1 MKKLISLIKA
11 AMSQDMN
18 LFKVKHKKESG
29 LGKIIFPLI
38 LAFFFMFCIGIYAY
52 GFAEII
58 NPMGLIDVLLSIFI
72 ILTAILTIFE
82 GAYKSQGMLF
92 EAKDSELLFSLPITK
107 KMIFTIRI
115 IKLMTFQF
123 LYNSLFLI
131 PAVIVYGIYKKVDL
145 NFCESSILM
154 IILSPI
160 IPTIIGCIIGY
171 IIKGISS
178 KFKSK
183 RFIQVLL
190 SGSLLLGVLYI
201 SFNKDKILEYI
212 AQNAANIDILIKRIY
227 YPAVLFSNLINSFN
241 IKELLILLAI
251 SIVPA
256 IIFIYLG
263 SIYYFKIS
271 SKSTEKGSGKII
283 IVKNNKYKVKT
294 PVKALILKE
303 LKRFFSSPVFI
314 INSGFGL
321 VLMVVATIGL
331 VVNSKGLID
340 GFLNGMELEIS
351 VETITQQ
358 IPKIY
363 FCIVIFMSFMTSI
376 TSSMISLEGKN
387 IEITKSLPVSC
398 KKILLAKIL
407 TSNIISIPVIIICDI
422 IFFISFKIKI
432 LDILLIMSASI
443 IFPTFSAIL
452 GLIINLKYPK
462 LDANSDTEIVKQSM
476 SSFIAIFSGVFLGMA
491 TTGITLIGRS
501 NNNLIIIELL
511 IYAILDVL
519 LWQYIAKVGT
529 KKFEKLSV

>member
-1 MKKLISLIKA
+1 MNKLISLIKA

-18 LFKVKHKKESG
+18 LFKIKQKNESKV
-29 LGKIIFPLI
+29 GKIVFPIF
-38 LAFFFMFCIGIYAY
+38 LAIFFMLCIGIYA
-52 GFAEII
+52 FSIAELL
-58 NPMGLIDVLLSIFI
+58 NPMGLIHVLLSVFI

-82 GAYKSQGMLF
+82 GAYKSQGILF
-92 EAKDSELLFSLPITK
+92 EAKDSDLLFSLPITK
-107 KMIFTIRI
+107 KMIFFIRTL
-115 IKLMTFQF
+115 KLMTFQF

-131 PAVIVYGIYKKVDL
+131 PSVIVYGIYEKINL
-145 NFCESSILM
+145 NFCIFSILM

-160 IPTIIGCIIGY
+160 IPTIIGCVIGY
-171 IIKGISS
+171 LIKGISS
-178 KFKSK
+178 RFKAKKSL
-183 RFIQVLL
+183 QVIL
-190 SGSLLLGVLYI
+190 SSTMLLLVLYI

-212 AQNAANIDILIKRIY
+212 AQNASNLDFLIKKIY
-227 YPAVLFSNLINSFN
+227 YPAVLFSNLIKSFN
-241 IKELLILLAI
+241 IKELLFLIAI

-271 SKSTEKGSGKII
+271 SRSTEKGSSKKI

-363 FCIVIFMSFMTSI
+363 FCLVIFMSFMTSI

-387 IEITKSLPVSC
+387 IEITKSLPVSS
-398 KKILLAKIL
+398 KKILLTKIL
-407 TSNIISIPVIIICDI
+407 TSNIISIPIILICDI

-432 LDILLIMSASI
+432 VDILLITLGSI

-476 SSFIAIFSGVFLGMA
+476 SSFIAVFSGMIFGIV
-491 TTGITLIGRS
+491 TTGITLIS
-501 NNNLIIIELL
+501 TVNNNLIVIEIL
-511 IYAILDVL
+511 IYALLDVL
-519 LWQYIAKVGT
+519 LWQYIAKIGT
-529 KKFEKLSV
+529 KKFEKLNV

>member
-52 GFAEII
+52 EFAEILK
-58 NPMGLIDVLLSIFI
+58 PMGLIDVLLSIFI

-92 EAKDSELLFSLPITK
+92 EAKDSEILFSLPITK

-115 IKLMTFQF
+115 IKLITFQF
-123 LYNSLFLI
+123 LYNSLFLL
-131 PAVIVYGIYKKVDL
+131 PAIIVYGIYKKVDL
-145 NFCESSILM
+145 NFCVSSILM

-190 SGSLLLGVLYI
+190 SSTLLLVVFYI
-201 SFNKDKILEYI
+201 SFNKDKLIEYI
-212 AQNAANIDILIKRIY
+212 AQNATNIDILIKRIY
-227 YPAVLFSNLINSFN
+227 YPAVLFSNLIKSFN
-241 IKELLILLAI
+241 IIEFLILFAI
-251 SIVPA
+251 C
-256 IIFIYLG
+256 IIPLVVFIYFG
-263 SIYYFKIS
+263 SIYYFTII
-271 SKSTEKGSGKII
+271 SKSSEKGINKKTVI
-283 IVKNNKYKVKT
+283 KNNTYKVK
-294 PVKALILKE
+294 KSQNALICKE

-331 VVNSKGLID
+331 VTNFKGLVAS
-340 GFLNGMELEIS
+340 FSSGMQTEIS
-351 VETITQQ
+351 TDTVMRYIS
-358 IPKIY
+358 KIY
-363 FCIVIFMSFMTSI
+363 LCLIIFMSFMTSI

-387 IEITKSLPVSC
+387 IEITKSLPVSS

-476 SSFIAIFSGVFLGMA
+476 SSFVAVFSGVFLGMA
-491 TTGITLIGRS
+491 TTGITLIGRI

-511 IYAILDVL
+511 IYAILDLL

-529 KKFEKLSV
+529 KKFEKLNV